1 MEECMAKKKTTR
13 ASKATVKLA
22 GASKLTMDMPL
33 DATKIKAIQ
42 RCIDK
47 GTLRITINK
56 VDLSTGKLGDGWI
69 YD

>member
-1 MEECMAKKKTTR
+1 MAKKKTTR
-13 ASKATVKLA
+13 ASKASIKVA

-47 GTLRITINK
+47 GTLRITINR
-56 VDLSTGKLGDGWI
+56 VDLSTGKLGDGWL

>member
-1 MEECMAKKKTTR
+1 MAKKTGR
-13 ASKATVKLA
+13 AAKPNVKVA
-22 GASKLTMDMPL
+22 GASKLTMNMPL

-47 GTLRITINK
+47 GSLKITIHK
-56 VDLSTGKLGDGWI
+56 VDLSTGKLGDGWL

>member
-1 MEECMAKKKTTR
+1 MAKKTAR
-13 ASKATVKLA
+13 ASKPTVKVA
-22 GASKLTMDMPL
+22 GASKLTMTMPL
-33 DATKIKAIQ
+33 DANKVKAIQ

-56 VDLSTGKLGDGWI
+56 VDLSTGKLGDGWL